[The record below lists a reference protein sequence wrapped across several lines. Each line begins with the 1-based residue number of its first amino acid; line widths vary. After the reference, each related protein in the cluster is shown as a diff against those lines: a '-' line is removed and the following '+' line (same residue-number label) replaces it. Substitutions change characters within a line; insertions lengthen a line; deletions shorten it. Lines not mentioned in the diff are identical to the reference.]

1 MAKGFPRIIWGE
13 NTFQMAGLTFI
24 QDWGAGAE
32 DRKACFPQFVIMKSR
47 DNVEEYVRVLSSA
60 EVEFENVLELGVM
73 RGGSCA
79 FFNTL
84 LRPRNHLAIDL
95 VARQT
100 GLDALV
106 RNAAEQGRKLLT
118 VFGVYQD
125 DVERIIQLSEE
136 LTAAP
141 STFDL
146 IIDDASHD
154 YETTLRSFNGLFP
167 RLRSGGIYVL
177 EDWGWAHWGGIWQN
191 PEDGSFPRPAMSNVV
206 LHAALSCTS
215 NSGTIISHI
224 DVTPVSA
231 YVYRGPAQ
239 LGPEFAVESSY
250 LARGKSLALL

>member
-1 MAKGFPRIIWGE
+1 MD
-13 NTFQMAGLTFI
+13 GLTFI
-24 QDWGAGAE
+24 QDWGGTAE
-32 DRKACFPQFVIMKSR
+32 NREACFPQFVIMKSR
-47 DNVEEYVRVLSSA
+47 DNVEDYIRVLASA
-60 EVEFENVLELGVM
+60 TRGFEDVLELGVM

-100 GLDALV
+100 GLEALAE
-106 RNAAEQGRKLLT
+106 NAREQGRKLLT
-118 VFGVYQD
+118 VSGVYQD
-125 DVERIIQLSEE
+125 DTERIIQLAEE
-136 LTAAP
+136 LMATPAM
-141 STFDL
+141 FDL

-177 EDWGWAHWGGIWQN
+177 EDWGWAHWGGVWQQ
-191 PEDGSFPRPAMSNVV
+191 PDDGSFHRPAMSNTV
-206 LHAALSCTS
+206 LHAVLCCTG
-215 NSGTIISHI
+215 NAGTIISRI

-239 LGPEFAVESSY
+239 LGSEFAVESSY
-250 LARGKSLALL
+250 LARGKRLVLL